1 MSTLLKT
8 FLAFHVILG
17 VAGAIAYAGVWMNLL
32 KQKLPVRFLQWA
44 SAIGFFSFLISWVIG
59 GYYYAIYYGK
69 AVKPIIIKGQYPWGH
84 SFFMEAKEHVF
95 LFLPFLA
102 AVMFVTLLIAG
113 NRIET
118 EAPLKRALIW
128 LAGIIVVLGI
138 IMALSG
144 VIISG
149 AVR

>member
-1 MSTLLKT
+1 MNIFLKTLL
-8 FLAFHVILG
+8 AIHVIIGMTG
-17 VAGAIAYAGVWMNLL
+17 VIAFAGVWMNML
-32 KQKLPVRFLQWA
+32 KSKLSMKFLTWS
-44 SAIGFFSFLISWVIG
+44 SAVGFVAFITSWFTG
-59 GYYYAIYYGK
+59 GYYYAIYYG
-69 AVKPIIIKGQYPWGH
+69 AVAKPIILKGNYPWAH
-84 SFFMEAKEHVF
+84 SFFMEAKEHIF

-102 AVMFVTLLIAG
+102 AALFIALLLLG
-113 NRIET
+113 ERIEA
-118 EAPLKRALIW
+118 EASLKKALTW